1 MVGGTSH
8 TQKDARTL
16 EELAQ
21 VIADIA
27 VVYFEY
33 HSRWRVYPQD
43 VTVAPL
49 LTAAGVANTF
59 GNWVEI
65 IPLNTIPFPFHVI
78 GFCVCQV
85 SAATNY
91 HIQLGYNTVNAD
103 PGTNMEMGER
113 RVRIATAPVTKQS
126 ELLEVYSQG
135 VPANSRVMGRLKTA
149 SGNPDTATLS
159 VVLTRHIDVEEHI
172 DLYPAF
178 PW

>member
-1 MVGGTSH
+1 MSATSH
-8 TQKDARTL
+8 TKKDRRTL

-21 VIADIA
+21 VLTDIA
-27 VVYFEY
+27 IVHFRD

-43 VTVAPL
+43 VTVAPQ
-49 LTAAGVANTF
+49 LTAAGAANTF
-59 GNWVEI
+59 GGWVEL

-78 GFCVCQV
+78 GFCVCEV
-85 SAATNY
+85 SAASNY

-103 PGTNMEMGER
+103 PETNMEMGER

-126 ELLEVYSQG
+126 ELLEIYSQG

-159 VVLTRHIDVEEHI
+159 LVITRHIDVEEEVE
-172 DLYPAF
+172 LWPAF